1 MLLAAN
7 GDWVSAQAA
16 TPASHTAAPAAA
28 TQPSTPA
35 SPTDIVGAWQGTLSI
50 PNTDQHPKIDLRLVV
65 KISKTDAGALNAV
78 GYSIDQGGQSIPI
91 ANVNFQD
98 GVLKFK
104 ITVVDRSYQGKMSED
119 GKSIAGTWMEATM
132 PLPLT
137 LVRATPETAWEI
149 PAPPPPPKR
158 IPADAN
164 PTFEVATIK
173 PTQEGT
179 HFTIHPTGSG
189 ELIANDV
196 SLAYLIKFAYEVS
209 PSPDHERTSLA

>member
-1 MLLAAN
+1 MVAVLCSRSNGFAACSQRRL
-7 GDWVSAQAA
+7 GERAGRR
-16 TPASHTAAPAAA
+16 PCIITAAPAAA

-35 SPTDIVGAWQGTLSI
+35 SPTGIVGTWQERCPFPTQTNI
-50 PNTDQHPKIDLRLVV
+50 PKIDLRLVV

-91 ANVNFQD
+91 APVNFQD

-104 ITVVDRSYQGKMSED
+104 ITVIDRSYQGKMSED

-149 PAPPPPPKR
+149 PAPPPPL
-158 IPADAN
+158 
-164 PTFEVATIK
+164 
-173 PTQEGT
+173 
-179 HFTIHPTGSG
+179 SG
-189 ELIANDV
+189 YQRMLIRR
-196 SLAYLIKFAYEVS
+196 LK
-209 PSPDHERTSLA
+209 